1 MGQRSGPLLL
11 KFAAFTTCSTEC
23 ATANH
28 GAWFQI
34 GSELL
39 RCQNTVVVFAYES
52 VTFLFVFFPS
62 LFAYTYLICKGSYLV
77 TGGFVY

>member
-23 ATANH
+23 ATANY

-52 VTFLFVFFPS
+52 VTFLFVFFFPIFVC
-62 LFAYTYLICKGSYLV
+62 LHILNMRRELLSY
-77 TGGFVY
+77 